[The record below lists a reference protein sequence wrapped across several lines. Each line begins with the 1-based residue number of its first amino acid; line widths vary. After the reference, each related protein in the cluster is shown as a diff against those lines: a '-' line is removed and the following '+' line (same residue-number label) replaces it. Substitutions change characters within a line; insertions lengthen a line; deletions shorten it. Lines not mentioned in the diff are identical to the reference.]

1 MLYVPNV
8 PHPFSVCV
16 VTYHTLRMAF
26 RRSPNRPTRIV
37 IRPQVPSCFPPPAQ
51 AADQREGNTEEVRLR
66 TSLNLIRVGSW
77 IGSNRGRP
85 REGIERGWNGTWR
98 GEERGRERQGNE
110 ILDRAEQRF
119 VNRNG
124 KWFSNILRSKRCGAP
139 LRILF

>member
-1 MLYVPNV
+1 MDP
-8 PHPFSVCV
+8 
-16 VTYHTLRMAF
+16 
-26 RRSPNRPTRIV
+26 I
-37 IRPQVPSCFPPPAQ
+37 
-51 AADQREGNTEEVRLR
+51 AAAGGRYRARL
-66 TSLNLIRVGSW
+66 
-77 IGSNRGRP
+77 
-85 REGIERGWNGTWR
+85 EWNME